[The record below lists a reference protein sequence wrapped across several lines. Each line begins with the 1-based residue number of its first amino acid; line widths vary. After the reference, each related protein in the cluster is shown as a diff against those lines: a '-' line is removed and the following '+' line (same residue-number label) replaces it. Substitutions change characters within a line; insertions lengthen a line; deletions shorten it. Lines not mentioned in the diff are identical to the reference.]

1 MPVGLD
7 FDNGCDSE
15 PGSVM
20 IHIPSL
26 YFDILVDTLRDG
38 ERAIITVMVRH
49 LNFVMSLIELWMLM
63 STIMKREGLQA

>member
-1 MPVGLD
+1 
-7 FDNGCDSE
+7 
-15 PGSVM
+15 M

-49 LNFVMSLIELWMLM
+49 LNFVMLLIELWMLM